1 MRYQGGKSRISR
13 QVAAVITA
21 AREREREST
30 LTFVSLFCGS
40 CSVESKVQGFDNMIL
55 NDKHFYLIELY
66 KGLQNG
72 YILPDDIT
80 EEQYHYVKEHQT
92 EDSVLTGFVGFGCS
106 FGGKWF
112 GGYGR
117 SKNRSHAAE
126 SKRALTR
133 DMAILQN
140 ATFTCKDYRDVELPQ
155 DCVIYADPPY
165 NNTTGYGRE
174 KFNSDEFWEYARDTS
189 KNHLMLISEQSAPD
203 DFIPIW
209 EKPFTRTLDVNKQ
222 NQFKVTEKLFI
233 HKNQCERLNLNDKRA
248 TRYNDI
254 D

>member
-1 MRYQGGKSRISR
+1 MRYQGGKSKIAK
-13 QVAAVITA
+13 QIAEKITTLEF
-21 AREREREST
+21 ARGRN
-30 LTFVSLFCGS
+30 LISLFCGS
-40 CSVESKVQGFDNMIL
+40 CAVECKLANSFSSMVL
-55 NDKHFYLIELY
+55 NDNHFYLIELY

-80 EEQYHYVKEHQT
+80 EEQYRYVKEHQT
-92 EDSVLTGFVGFGCS
+92 EDPVLTGFVGFGCS

-174 KFNSDEFWEYARDTS
+174 KFDSEKFWEYARGVS
-189 KNHLMLISEQSAPD
+189 KNHLMFISEQTAPA
-203 DFIPIW
+203 DFVTVW
-209 EKPFTRTLDVNKQ
+209 ERPFTRTLDVNKQ

-233 HKNQCERLNLNDKRA
+233 HKSQAERLNLFGTNEDR
-248 TRYNDI
+248 T
-254 D
+254 